1 MQKYVKLLRVKHYIK
16 NLFVFL
22 PLFFAGKLFDQTALL
37 QAAWSFL
44 SFCLIASSVYIVND
58 YVDME
63 NDKIHPVKC
72 KRPFASGD
80 VPLSQGFILWLL
92 LWLASFLLAYDISKN
107 TFCVIVAYKLM
118 NLCYSFYLKKL
129 PIIDISIVSLGFVF
143 RLFVGGYATGVE
155 LSEWIIL
162 MTFLFALF
170 VAIAKR
176 RDDVLMMEKGTQV
189 REAISGYNLK
199 FVDLTMVMIG
209 GVIIVCY
216 IMYSLTP
223 SVQVR
228 MGGRSLYFTTYFV
241 ILAVLRYM
249 QLAFVENR
257 TGSPTAL
264 AYSDRFLQLTLL
276 AWIVTFIWLIYL

>member
-22 PLFFAGKLFDQTALL
+22 PLFFAGNIFDQGSLIQVL
-37 QAAWSFL
+37 WSFIA
-44 SFCLIASSVYIVND
+44 FCLVASSVYIVND
-58 YVDME
+58 YVDIE
-63 NDKIHPVKC
+63 NDRMHPMKC
-72 KRPFASGD
+72 KRPFASGE
-80 VPLSQGFILWLL
+80 VPLSHGFVLWIMLWLT
-92 LWLASFLLAYDISKN
+92 SFLVAYGISEN
-107 TFCVIVAYKLM
+107 TFYVLVAYKLM
-118 NLCYSFYLKKL
+118 NIWYSFHLKKI

-143 RLFVGGYATGVE
+143 RLFVGGYSTDVD

-176 RDDVLMMEKGTQV
+176 RDDVLMLEKGTQV
-189 REAISGYNLK
+189 REAIIGYNIK

-216 IMYSLTP
+216 IMYSLAP
-223 SVQVR
+223 SVQAR